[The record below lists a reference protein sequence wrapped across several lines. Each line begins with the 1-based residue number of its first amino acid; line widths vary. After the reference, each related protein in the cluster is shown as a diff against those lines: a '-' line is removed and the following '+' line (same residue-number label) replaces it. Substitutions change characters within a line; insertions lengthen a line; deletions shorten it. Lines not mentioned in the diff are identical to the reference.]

1 MSLSA
6 EALAQT
12 YKGRKVF
19 VTGHT
24 GFKGTWLVTLLQDM
38 GAEVCGY
45 ALAPS
50 TQPSHF
56 EVLGLS
62 EKMQSVIGDVDDLD
76 LLRQTMEDFAPEIVF
91 HLAAQ
96 PLVRQSYADPVETF
110 RSNVMGATHLLEA
123 VRHTPSVAA
132 LVFITSDKAYENVE
146 WVWGYRET
154 DRLGGQ
160 DPYSASKG
168 AAEIVYSSYER
179 SFFADRPGLAC
190 AVARAGNVVGGG
202 DWSADRIIPDCVR
215 ALQADQPIQLRN
227 PNATRPWQHVL
238 EPLSGYVLL
247 GERLLNAPETG
258 KGAWNFGPSTHEVRT
273 VHDVAEAMIAHLGK
287 GSIEVLVTEGQ
298 PHEAQLLQL
307 NCDKAYQYLNWH
319 PRWGVDKTLE
329 ATAHWYSQYLHGS
342 DMQAVTRAQIAE
354 YFGAGL

>member
-1 MSLSA
+1 MESLTRA
-6 EALAQT
+6 
-12 YKGRKVF
+12 YRGRRVF

-24 GFKGTWLVTLLQDM
+24 GFKGTWLSTLLHDL
-38 GAEVCGY
+38 GAEVCGF
-45 ALAPS
+45 ALAPNTS
-50 TQPSHF
+50 PNHF
-56 EVLGLS
+56 DVLGLTNA
-62 EKMQSVIGDVDDLD
+62 MHSVIGNVDDLD
-76 LLRQTMEDFAPEIVF
+76 HLRGTMAEFAPEIVF

-96 PLVRQSYADPVETF
+96 PLVRQSYHDPVETF
-110 RSNVMGATHLLEA
+110 RSNVLGATHLLEA
-123 VRHTPSVAA
+123 VRQTDSIRS

-179 SFFADRPGLAC
+179 SFFAHRPDLAC
-190 AVARAGNVVGGG
+190 AVARAGNVIGGG

-215 ALQADQPIQLRN
+215 AIEAGEPIRLRN

-247 GERLLNAPETG
+247 GERLLNAPGQG

-273 VHDVAEAMIAHLGK
+273 VKDVADAIIAHLGSGQVK
-287 GSIEVLVTEGQ
+287 IEQTEGQ

-307 NCDKAYQYLNWH
+307 NCDKAHQFLNWR

-329 ATAHWYSQYLHGS
+329 ATARWYAEFIKGA

-354 YFGAGL
+354 YFEGSA